1 MYTDDELYAQIFSV
15 ETNVTKVSALQYD
28 PDTGIILV
36 GGENG
41 VVQVYQ
47 LSDLKKPSLE
57 WQRSDH
63 AVTGLVIQ
71 RTDNGELIPYVSTGM
86 FIKNLYLL

>member
-1 MYTDDELYAQIFSV
+1 MA
-15 ETNVTKVSALQYD
+15 KVSALQYD
-28 PDTGIILV
+28 TDTKIILV

-47 LSDLKKPSLE
+47 LPDLERPRLE

-63 AVTGLVIQ
+63 AVTGLLIQ
-71 RTDNGELIPYVSTGM
+71 RTDDGETIPYLSSGKLNQGIYL
-86 FIKNLYLL
+86 FIT

>member
-1 MYTDDELYAQIFSV
+1 M
-15 ETNVTKVSALQYD
+15 TKVSALQYE
-28 PDTGIILV
+28 PDTEIILV

-47 LSDLKKPSLE
+47 LPELEKPRLE

-63 AVTGLVIQ
+63 AVTGLLIE
-71 RTDNGELIPYVSTGM
+71 RTGDGESIPYISTGQLNQRN
-86 FIKNLYLL
+86 IPLLNKVIII